1 VTQVARRSCCKRF
14 FEYLQ
19 DDDNAARSFN
29 AAMTS
34 YSAQEIAA
42 VTAAYDFKRFRT
54 IADIGG
60 GHGRLLGAMLR
71 ANRQASGILSICREA
86 AR

>member
-19 DDDNAARSFN
+19 DDDNAARSSN

-60 GHGRLLGAMLR
+60 ATAVCSARCSAPT
-71 ANRQASGILSICREA
+71 AEQAASFSIYREA